1 MKRQLLKNLPE
12 GKNMPYDFWNYF
24 VNPITCYRVELSTRH
39 SNNKGDERK
48 YSLTPQSTNG
58 S

>member
-1 MKRQLLKNLPE
+1 MHIELKTLKE
-12 GKNMPYDFWNYF
+12 GEDFPGDFWNYKI
-24 VNPITCYRVELSTRH
+24 NPITGYRVELSTRH

-48 YSLTPQSTNG
+48 YSLKPQSTNG